1 MHHQLFFS
9 SDITATMPPS
19 LSLSLPAVTRFT
31 SPDGIT
37 EPAPL
42 GVYIHGVV
50 LEGARWDRE
59 EGVLKE
65 SNPSELHPALP
76 VIQVRCSSLFLQ
88 ESVKVI
94 A

>member
-1 MHHQLFFS
+1 
-9 SDITATMPPS
+9 
-19 LSLSLPAVTRFT
+19 VTRFN

-76 VIQVRCSSLFLQ
+76 VIQVRE
-88 ESVKVI
+88 ESRSNTLMVTCPDV
-94 A
+94 AGGLRWRFVW